1 MSTLIIE
8 YENDLAENILQSL
21 VGLKVIRILK
31 QNRVEPN
38 VRQKLSERFAGALH
52 LTDRQYDDMQLEL
65 DKSRAEWE
73 RNIY

>member
-38 VRQKLSERFAGALH
+38 VRQKLSERFAGSLH
-52 LTDRQYDDMQLEL
+52 LTDRQYEDMQLEL